1 MNYYIKLIAL
11 SLIIGLSACEKDADV
26 KLPTVESKL
35 VVSSF
40 ISPMDT
46 IIKVNVTLSQPL
58 YNNSNSNNYSAI
70 SNATVQINDG
80 TNSQTLAYNATDNYY
95 FANTTIFPLS
105 VGTTYYL
112 TVTTPDGKS
121 ANASTSI
128 PNSNQS
134 LSYSAEPIVD
144 PNNSNRY
151 FFNTEWNDPSG
162 VENYYR
168 IVYYDKYYYD
178 GALDTSYYSAYSNN
192 ISDKDKDG
200 STIAESFEIY
210 ASTSTTVNNANGE
223 LQLIHAS
230 KEYYLYHSKLL
241 NIAFSSGPFSEPVQM
256 YTNINGGY
264 GVFAGY
270 NPYKVHVYL

>member
-26 KLPTVESKL
+26 KLPKVESKL

-58 YNNSNSNNYSAI
+58 YNNSNSNDYSAI
-70 SNATVQINDG
+70 SNAAVQINDG
-80 TNSQTLAYNATDNYY
+80 TNFQTLAYNDTGNYY
-95 FANTTIFPLS
+95 FVSTTLFPLS

-112 TVTTPDGKS
+112 TVSTPDGKNV
-121 ANASTSI
+121 NASTSI
-128 PNSNQS
+128 PSSNQS
-134 LSYSAEPIVD
+134 LTYSAEPIVD
-144 PNNSNRY
+144 PNNSNR
-151 FFNTEWNDPSG
+151 FFFSTEWNDPSG
-162 VENYYR
+162 AENYYR

-178 GALDTSYYSAYSNN
+178 GSTDTSYYSAHSND

-210 ASTSTTVNNANGE
+210 ASINSTMNASGE

-230 KEYYLYHSKLL
+230 KEYYLYHSKLFD
-241 NIAFSSGPFSEPVQM
+241 AAYSSGPFSEPVQM

-270 NPYKVHVYL
+270 NPYIVQVTL